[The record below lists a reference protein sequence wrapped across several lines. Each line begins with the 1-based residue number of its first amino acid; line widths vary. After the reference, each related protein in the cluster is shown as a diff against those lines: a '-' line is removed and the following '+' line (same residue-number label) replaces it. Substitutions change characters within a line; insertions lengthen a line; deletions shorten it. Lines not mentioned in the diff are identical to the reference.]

1 MIFRLILLFS
11 FLLAQ
16 FTIFSQTFDWNNTK
30 NTQGSISFDNLEI
43 NFLIVKFEATKGTD
57 RANQIYNQNLEKFQ
71 NELEEL
77 LEASELNYELILR
90 SQLDDSTYIDTEKYP
105 VVIDHEVYMRYMNDM
120 NYSYLRLLVRD
131 RKSKV
136 QVSVDPVHQATK
148 YVKSFRKFITK
159 MKKGKSMQM
168 KIA

>member
-1 MIFRLILLFS
+1 
-11 FLLAQ
+11 
-16 FTIFSQTFDWNNTK
+16 
-30 NTQGSISFDNLEI
+30 
-43 NFLIVKFEATKGTD
+43 
-57 RANQIYNQNLEKFQ
+57 
-71 NELEEL
+71 
-77 LEASELNYELILR
+77 
-90 SQLDDSTYIDTEKYP
+90 
-105 VVIDHEVYMRYMNDM
+105 MRYMNDM

-148 YVKSFRKFITK
+148 YVKSFSKFITK